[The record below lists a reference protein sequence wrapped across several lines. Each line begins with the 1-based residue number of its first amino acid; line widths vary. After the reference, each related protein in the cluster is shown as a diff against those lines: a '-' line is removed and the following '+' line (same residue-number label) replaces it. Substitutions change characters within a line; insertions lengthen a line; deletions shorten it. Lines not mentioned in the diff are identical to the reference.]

1 MTYNPISELFNN
13 FFNKEITLSDVEP
26 AAGEDHIIATT
37 FRIPTDI
44 KNYYEKMA
52 ASSRM
57 TLQGAI
63 LQVLGNLMDQHINNQ
78 ATMAIRS
85 LADRF
90 FKIFSMHGI
99 AIYNI
104 PKILKDFNVTI
115 ENIGNDQ
122 KIVEIVSDSMIN
134 FLVETFNLR
143 KAWIQSGTGLSHLS
157 FYCYK
162 DIHQCFALMQQKTS
176 PITLKM
182 FFDKSILVKPDIGTE
197 GDKQTSNLYQ
207 PYADRYVKCV
217 LFVEEE
223 LNGVKYTKP
232 YDLGNLDWDCH
243 KTNNHIYG
251 LIEGMNITG
260 KYADRRIQKFV
271 GDIYEAQKENLVLH
285 MLNDFKN
292 YDTTLN
298 RVYSGSQDFAK
309 VDEILEE
316 VKQRE
321 KKVFQEFSNN
331 IADYHSIEKYVEEL
345 RKRECTFPPEFTAQW
360 APSD

>member
-1 MTYNPISELFNN
+1 
-13 FFNKEITLSDVEP
+13 
-26 AAGEDHIIATT
+26 
-37 FRIPTDI
+37 
-44 KNYYEKMA
+44 MA

-63 LQVLGNLMDQHINNQ
+63 IQVLGNLMDQHINNQ
-78 ATMAIRS
+78 ATITIRS

-90 FKIFSMHGI
+90 FRIFSMHGI

-115 ENIGNDQ
+115 ETIGNDE
-122 KIVEIVSDSMIN
+122 KVVEVVSDSMIN
-134 FLVETFNLR
+134 FLAETFNLR
-143 KAWIQSGTGLSHLS
+143 KAWIQSGTGLSHLA
-157 FYCYK
+157 FYCYN
-162 DIHQCFALMQQKTS
+162 DLHQWFALMQQTNS

-182 FFDKSILVKPDIGTE
+182 FFDKTILLNPDIGVM
-197 GDKQTSNLYQ
+197 GDKQISNLC

-232 YDLGNLDWDCH
+232 YDLGNLDWDYH

-251 LIEGMNITG
+251 LIEGMNITS
-260 KYADRRIQKFV
+260 KYATRRIQKFA
-271 GDIYEAQKENLVLH
+271 GDLYEAQQENLVLH

-298 RVYSGSQDFAK
+298 RVYSGSRDFAK

-316 VKQRE
+316 FKKKEE
-321 KKVFQEFSNN
+321 KALKEFGDN
-331 IADYHSIEKYVEEL
+331 ISDYYSIEKYVEQL
-345 RKRECTFPPEFTAQW
+345 RKRECIFPPKFTAQ
-360 APSD
+360 

>member
-1 MTYNPISELFNN
+1 MTYNPITELFSN
-13 FFNKEITLSDVEP
+13 FFNRKITLSDVEP

-37 FRIPTDI
+37 FRIPADI

-63 LQVLGNLMDQHINNQ
+63 IQVLGNLMDRHINNQ

-90 FKIFSMHGI
+90 FRIFSMHGI

-104 PKILKDFNVTI
+104 PRILKDFNVTI
-115 ENIGNDQ
+115 ESIANEE
-122 KIVEIVSDSMIN
+122 KVVEMVSDSMIK
-134 FLVETFNLR
+134 FLAETFNLR
-143 KAWIQSGTGLSHLS
+143 KTWIQTGTGLSHIT

-162 DIHQCFALMQQKTS
+162 DIHQWFALMQQKRC
-176 PITLKM
+176 PITLKL
-182 FFDKSILVKPDIGTE
+182 FFDQSILLNPAIGAN
-197 GDKQTSNLYQ
+197 GNCRLQD
-207 PYADRYVKCV
+207 ARYVKCV

-223 LNGVKYTKP
+223 LNGIKYTNP
-232 YDLGNLDWDCH
+232 YDLGDLDWDYH

-251 LIEGMNITG
+251 LIEGMNITREYG
-260 KYADRRIQKFV
+260 ERRIQKFA
-271 GDIYEAQKENLVLH
+271 GNLYEAEQENLVLH
-285 MLNDFKN
+285 MVNDFKN

-298 RVYSGSQDFAK
+298 RVYSGSRDFGG

-316 VKQRE
+316 VKQKE
-321 KKVFQEFSNN
+321 QKVFQEFGNN
-331 IADYHSIEKYVEEL
+331 TKDYHSIEKYVEQL
-345 RKRECTFPPEFTAQW
+345 RKREYTFPPKFTAQY
-360 APSD
+360 S